1 MICLKKCQLTRE
13 GRMISAA
20 DLAAGNVDA
29 QPDAQ
34 SYALR
39 SIMNA
44 KVQLSEQIQPNTAQ
58 SQSRKAVNPTID
70 LTFRPRAGPPD
81 APISDL
87 ESESDYSQGRSNLAA
102 WPAAVTCPGQ
112 TTNPATRSPEP
123 GPDPV
128 KQGR

>member
-20 DLAAGNVDA
+20 DLAEGNVGA

-44 KVQLSEQIQPNTAQ
+44 KVQLSEQIQQNTAQ

-70 LTFRPRAGPPD
+70 LTFLDSPAPGRPTRR
-81 APISDL
+81 SDL
-87 ESESDYSQGRSNLAA
+87 DSESESDYSQGQSNLAA

-112 TTNPATRSPEP
+112 SDSDYESGDSEP
-123 GPDPV
+123 
-128 KQGR
+128 